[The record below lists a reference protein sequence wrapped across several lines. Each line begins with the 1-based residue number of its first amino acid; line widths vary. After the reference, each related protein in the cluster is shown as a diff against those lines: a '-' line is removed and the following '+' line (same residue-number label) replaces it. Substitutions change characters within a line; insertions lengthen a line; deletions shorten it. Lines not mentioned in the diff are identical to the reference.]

1 MLVYHMNK
9 PNPTRVN
16 LLRSRFLG
24 AQLIKLLSGRVRAM
38 CQIPLISSLRR
49 PSSPGTSLY
58 APRVL
63 SFARFVAT
71 VSLYHTKLI
80 LCFPQERRQLSNC
93 VAHIK
98 EYSNY
103 DVWASTEALCGK
115 SLQISGFSADSAAEG
130 MVNMMQG
137 HRQWCTDCNRVMRVN
152 LIPQY
157 RPPQ

>member
-1 MLVYHMNK
+1 MNK

-24 AQLIKLLSGRVRAM
+24 VQSIKLLVGRVHAM
-38 CQIPLISSLRR
+38 GPTPLISSLRR

-58 APRVL
+58 PTRVL
-63 SFARFVAT
+63 SFVRFVAT
-71 VSLYHTKLI
+71 ISSYRTKLI

-103 DVWASTEALCGK
+103 DVWAFTEALCGK

-137 HRQWCTDCNRVMRVN
+137 HRQWCTNCDRVMRVN